1 MKIKV
6 ITGQQDVDIEKSACK
21 FQGTTITF
29 PETQNCHSYDLCEDI
44 MRTVQEFYETNRD
57 LIIITYSEVV
67 LDSVRL
73 WVARN
78 GFEYAECVN
87 VLSDGNIVN
96 VPIDKNGEMEEWIDG
111 VFDIKRII
119 LRELFEIRKSR
130 K

>member
-6 ITGQQDVDIEKSACK
+6 ITGQRGIDIEKSACK

-44 MRTVQEFYETNRD
+44 MRTLQEFYEENRD
-57 LIIITYSEVV
+57 LIIFTYSEVV

-78 GFEYAECVN
+78 SFEYTECIN
-87 VLSDGNIVN
+87 VLS
-96 VPIDKNGEMEEWIDG
+96 DKNGEMEKWIDG

-119 LRELFEIRKSR
+119 LKELFEIRQSR

>member
-1 MKIKV
+1 MKIKI

-44 MRTVQEFYETNRD
+44 IKTVQEFYEVNED

-78 GFEYAECVN
+78 SFEYAECVN
-87 VLSDGNIVN
+87 VLSDGNIIN
-96 VPIDKNGEMEEWIDG
+96 VPIDKNGEMEKWISG

-119 LRELFEIRKSR
+119 LKELFEIRQSR

>member
-6 ITGQQDVDIEKSACK
+6 ITGQRGIDIEKSACK

-29 PETQNCHSYDLCEDI
+29 PETQNCHPYDLCEDI
-44 MRTVQEFYETNRD
+44 MRTLQEFYEENRD
-57 LIIITYSEVV
+57 LIIFTYSEVV

-78 GFEYAECVN
+78 SFEYTECIN

-96 VPIDKNGEMEEWIDG
+96 VSIDKNGEMEKWIDG

-119 LRELFEIRKSR
+119 LKELFEIRQSR